1 MNATSSINI
10 KSPFEDCFP
19 ENYYI
24 DYKID
29 DINTNVRMHFH
40 AQYEFVLC
48 IDDGVDFL
56 LNGNIV
62 KLKKNSLILFNNHDF
77 HMIIGSNKPMCTRYV
92 TMFRPEILINFAE
105 DDNILKIF
113 SEEELSHKRIIGL
126 TGYQVNELTNALNRV
141 IYYDNKTIKH
151 AKIYSKLSLIE
162 LILKLNELVVNNN
175 ISKPYSNK
183 TKIVKI
189 EQILDYIINNLDG
202 DLSTNT
208 LSKKFYISKSYMNT
222 LFKHSTGI
230 TINSYVI
237 MQRIYKAKKLL
248 ETSNISV
255 ANVAATVGFNDY
267 SHFLRTFKKHVG
279 ITPKQYSKM
288 F

>member
-1 MNATSSINI
+1 MNVTSTLNI

-40 AQYEFVLC
+40 AQYEFVLS

-77 HMIIGSNKPMCTRYV
+77 HMIIGSNKPKCTRYV
-92 TMFRPEILINFAE
+92 TMFRPEILIEFAE

-113 SEEELSHKRIIGL
+113 SDQELSRKRIIGL

-151 AKIYSKLSLIE
+151 ATIYSKLSLIE

-230 TINSYVI
+230 TIRSEERPCRERV
-237 MQRIYKAKKLL
+237 
-248 ETSNISV
+248 
-255 ANVAATVGFNDY
+255 
-267 SHFLRTFKKHVG
+267 
-279 ITPKQYSKM
+279 
-288 F
+288 